1 MGGRDVLFSFFVTI
15 NLVWGQKYLA
25 RQHLGTSK
33 VRHFAWSCQMKQKAL
48 RDHGDY
54 AITPPKFVII
64 YATEIV
70 LPGCRPKRKGS
81 SEWTFPLI
89 RRLISSFL
97 IISIMV
103 VFVVVMML
111 KMECNKSDLWAYTNP
126 AGKTS
131 LERKGNSATPNPQ
144 LVRPESRI
152 SAVNKRSG
160 RSSGGPWKVSW
171 FDSRR
176 NIMKLWR
183 VNELRDGFKKKSWFK
198 LFLECLNGNWDIC
211 NTIILI
217 YYEVIFW
224 LKDTYGRKRPESF
237 LKIVQPCEERSD
249 AAVGFRWKREHP
261 TVQEVPPVRLV
272 LGNLKGISL
281 QVGIIQSLGIGVVL
295 HFRGEE
301 KYVHLINLDRW
312 RWRNPF
318 PNFFSRANRKPAT
331 GGNSASLFMS
341 FVVERLVCSCS
352 TWNLEEWLEGGQLI
366 FSDGIFSTCRMCCM
380 LSTCRRMMNVLA
392 NWKQWR
398 NGDTFAFDEWNELRS
413 YTHIRY
419 IDTWR
424 MFIIIFVCMLSL

>member
-1 MGGRDVLFSFFVTI
+1 
-15 NLVWGQKYLA
+15 
-25 RQHLGTSK
+25 
-33 VRHFAWSCQMKQKAL
+33 
-48 RDHGDY
+48 
-54 AITPPKFVII
+54 
-64 YATEIV
+64 
-70 LPGCRPKRKGS
+70 
-81 SEWTFPLI
+81 
-89 RRLISSFL
+89 
-97 IISIMV
+97 
-103 VFVVVMML
+103 
-111 KMECNKSDLWAYTNP
+111 
-126 AGKTS
+126 
-131 LERKGNSATPNPQ
+131 
-144 LVRPESRI
+144 
-152 SAVNKRSG
+152 
-160 RSSGGPWKVSW
+160 
-171 FDSRR
+171 
-176 NIMKLWR
+176 MKLWR

-217 YYEVIFW
+217 YHEVIFW
-224 LKDTYGRKRPESF
+224 LKDTYGRKRPEPF

-318 PNFFSRANRKPAT
+318 PNFFHAQTANQPREEIQPASSCLLLLKDWFVHVRLET
-331 GGNSASLFMS
+331 LKNGWKVDNLFFRMASF
-341 FVVERLVCSCS
+341 
-352 TWNLEEWLEGGQLI
+352 QLA
-366 FSDGIFSTCRMCCM
+366 FRMCCM

>member
-1 MGGRDVLFSFFVTI
+1 MGGRDVLLSFFVTI

-97 IISIMV
+97 IIISIMV
-103 VFVVVMML
+103 IFVVVML

-126 AGKTS
+126 A
-131 LERKGNSATPNPQ
+131 TPNPQ
-144 LVRPESRI
+144 LVRPESRV

-183 VNELRDGFKKKSWFK
+183 VNELRDGFKKNPDSNSSW
-198 LFLECLNGNWDIC
+198 N
-211 NTIILI
+211 
-217 YYEVIFW
+217 
-224 LKDTYGRKRPESF
+224 
-237 LKIVQPCEERSD
+237 
-249 AAVGFRWKREHP
+249 
-261 TVQEVPPVRLV
+261 
-272 LGNLKGISL
+272 
-281 QVGIIQSLGIGVVL
+281 
-295 HFRGEE
+295 
-301 KYVHLINLDRW
+301 
-312 RWRNPF
+312 
-318 PNFFSRANRKPAT
+318 
-331 GGNSASLFMS
+331 ASM
-341 FVVERLVCSCS
+341 
-352 TWNLEEWLEGGQLI
+352 
-366 FSDGIFSTCRMCCM
+366 
-380 LSTCRRMMNVLA
+380 
-392 NWKQWR
+392 
-398 NGDTFAFDEWNELRS
+398 
-413 YTHIRY
+413 
-419 IDTWR
+419 
-424 MFIIIFVCMLSL
+424 